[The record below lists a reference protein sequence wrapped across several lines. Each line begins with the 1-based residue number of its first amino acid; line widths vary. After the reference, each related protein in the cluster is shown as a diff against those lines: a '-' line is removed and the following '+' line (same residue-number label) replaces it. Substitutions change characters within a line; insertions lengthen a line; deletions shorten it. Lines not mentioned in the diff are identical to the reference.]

1 MLDFSWFKL
10 RKQENRK
17 PAMSSSFTRL
27 VRFLATDGRTYYGDA
42 ILPSGETDL
51 AKTKQ
56 ARIIEGSIFG
66 NYKITN
72 KTVDIKRLLTPLA
85 LEDVRTVRCLGLN
98 YEKHA
103 RESNLPLP
111 EYPVLFY
118 KPVTSLTGH
127 LDPIPVHPQA
137 QVGEGLDYEGEMVVV
152 IGKPCSDVSESEAL
166 DYILG
171 YAVGNDVSH
180 RDWQLKHGGGQ
191 WGIGKGFDGWGPFGP
206 GIVSNKVIGN
216 PQSLRISTKV
226 NGKTVQD
233 GCTDD
238 MIFGIAKSISFL
250 SMGTTLLPGDV
261 IFTGTPSGVGMGMNP
276 QCWLK
281 DGDVVE
287 VHLENVG
294 TCSNKVRFDKPTAK
308 L

>member
-1 MLDFSWFKL
+1 
-10 RKQENRK
+10 
-17 PAMSSSFTRL
+17 MSSSFTRL

-42 ILPSGETDL
+42 ILPTGVTDL

-72 KTVDIKRLLTPLA
+72 KIVDIKRLLTPLA
-85 LEDVRTVRCLGLN
+85 LEDVRTVRCSGLN

-111 EYPVLFY
+111 DYPVLFY
-118 KPVTSLTGH
+118 KP
-127 LDPIPVHPQA
+127 IMR
-137 QVGEGLDYEGEMVVV
+137 EIVV

-180 RDWQLKHGGGQ
+180 RDWQLKYGDGQ

-216 PQSLRISTKV
+216 PQSLRVSTKV

-233 GCTDD
+233 D
-238 MIFGIAKSISFL
+238 MIFGIAKSIAFL
-250 SMGTTLLPGDV
+250 SIGTTLLPGDDK
-261 IFTGTPSGVGMGMNP
+261 PSGVGMGMSL

-281 DGDVVE
+281 DADVDVS
-287 VHLENVG
+287 LENVG
-294 TCSNKVRFDKPTAK
+294 TVSNTVRFDKPTAK